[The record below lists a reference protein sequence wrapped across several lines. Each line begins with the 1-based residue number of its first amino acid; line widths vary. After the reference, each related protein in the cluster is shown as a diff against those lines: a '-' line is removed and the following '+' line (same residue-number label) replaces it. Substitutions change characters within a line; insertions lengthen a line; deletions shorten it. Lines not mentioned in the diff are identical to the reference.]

1 MANYNAP
8 GIAPVDDIETRINQ
22 LFDGLFLRLH
32 QRRLTLIAAYHDLR
46 DDKAARPLT
55 RINKFEQLVGL
66 KAETERRLQL
76 NELRELQERV
86 LADIEQEL
94 EELNTPQPE
103 THIVFRAQSEP
114 LEELIA
120 GLGEVLE
127 LEIAPI
133 VPKYDNMRQVVAVG
147 EYGRA
152 PGELLDPHTI
162 TVDPNTNNIFVTE
175 GELFGSHV
183 RISIFSEKG
192 YYLDSFTHQD
202 MECPYGIAIHGEYV
216 YITDT
221 EVDAVFCFK
230 KRNDYSLIT
239 KVGIKGTQIGEFSFP
254 YSLSVSSTG
263 DVYVADY
270 GNNRIQIL
278 NSSLVYMRNLTEQEI
293 RKPRDIKLTADEV
306 YVLCEDNPCVHVF
319 SHTGGRLRSL
329 ISMGSQMEITV
340 PYLFCLDSAGNILI
354 SDRFSKAI
362 KIFSKEGNHI
372 QTIQVEVQEDRTWPN
387 RNKFS
392 SPFALALTNELNLV
406 VLSNFSQFSLRIFSC
421 MNL

>member
-8 GIAPVDDIETRINQ
+8 GIAPVDDIEIRINE
-22 LFDGLFLRLH
+22 LFDGLFLRLN

-46 DDKAARPLT
+46 DDKAARPFT
-55 RINKFEQLVGL
+55 RINKFEQLVGM

-94 EELNTPQPE
+94 AELNTPQPE

-114 LEELIA
+114 LEKLIT

-127 LEIAPI
+127 EEEVAPV

-147 EYGRA
+147 KNGRA
-152 PGELLDPHTI
+152 PGELYNPKDV

-175 GELFGSHV
+175 GEFYGSLA

-192 YYLDSFTHQD
+192 DYLDSFTHQD
-202 MECPYGIAIHGEYV
+202 MKCPHGIAIHGEYV

-239 KVGIKGTQIGEFSFP
+239 KVGILGTQIGEFNFP

-263 DVYVADY
+263 DVYVADF

-278 NSSLVYMRNLTEQEI
+278 NSSLIYMRNLTEQEI
-293 RKPRDIKLTADEV
+293 RRPLDIKLTSDEV
-306 YVLCEDNPCVHVF
+306 YVLCFDNPCVHVF

-329 ISMGSQMEITV
+329 ISSGSQMEITD
-340 PYLFCLDSAGNILI
+340 PCFFCLDPTKNILI
-354 SDRFSKAI
+354 SDWTTRDI

-372 QTIQVEVQEDRTWPN
+372 RTIQEEDEQYIFY
-387 RNKFS
+387 FS
-392 SPFALALTNELNLV
+392 TSLALALTKEFNLV
-406 VLSNFSQFSLRIFSC
+406 VLSNFSEFPLRIFSC